1 MSTESIADTRI
12 ETDPLTLEVIKNA
25 LSSVADEMA
34 LMVMR
39 SAYSPVVR
47 DTMDY
52 STALCDRHGQVIG
65 QSLTLAVQLGTF
77 PTAMRYVLEEYG
89 NTAQP
94 GDVYLTNDPYG
105 YGGQHL
111 PDIYVIKPIFIDDRL
126 QGWAATMAHHSDIG
140 GITPGSVAVHA
151 SEIYQEGLRMPLLK
165 LFDAGVKNTTLFR
178 VIEKNTR
185 QPVQVLGDLRA
196 QVAACRAGEQGF
208 TEIIRRYGRET
219 AHAYMDEIQRLGE
232 RLMRAEITALPD
244 GEYGFVDWIDGV
256 GADPEPLR
264 IEILLRIKGDE
275 LSIDF
280 SGTAPQID
288 ASINCPVGLVFAA
301 CYCAIKG
308 IAEREI
314 PNCEGYM
321 RPIRIHAPE
330 GTIVNPVLPAAC
342 GARGVIGYRVYDAI
356 MGALAQVTPD
366 RVIAAGE
373 GGPTLIAF
381 GGYEKG
387 RPFVVTEVI
396 VGTWGAR
403 AGRDGL
409 EGVSNPLANLSNQ
422 PVELVEADLPL
433 EVVRYGLV
441 PDSGG
446 AGRFRGGLAYLRE
459 FRVLAER
466 AVLTIRSDRRLHPP
480 YGLFGGGPGGA
491 SVNVL
496 TTSAGTEEVPGM
508 PMEAIAVRRGDVYCH
523 VSAGGGGMGSALD
536 RDLQAVLEDV
546 LDGKVS
552 VAAARD
558 LYGVVLSLD
567 PPYVDEAGTAAL
579 RRSLAERQGSMESQ

>member
-1 MSTESIADTRI
+1 
-12 ETDPLTLEVIKNA
+12 VIKNA

-52 STALCDRHGQVIG
+52 STALCDRHGQVIAQG
-65 QSLTLAVQLGTF
+65 LTLAVQLGTF

-89 NTAQP
+89 DSAEP
-94 GDVYLTNDPYG
+94 GDVYVTNDPYG

-111 PDIYVIKPIFIDDRL
+111 PDIYVIKPIFIDGL
-126 QGWAATMAHHSDIG
+126 LEGWSATMAHHSDVG

-151 SEIYQEGLRMPLLK
+151 TEIYQEGLRMPLLK
-165 LFDAGVKNTTLFR
+165 LFEAGRENTTLFR

-196 QVAACRAGEQGF
+196 QVAACRAGERGL
-208 TEIIRRYGRET
+208 TEILRRYGPET
-219 AHAYMDEIQRLGE
+219 AHAYMDELQHLGE
-232 RLMRAEITALPD
+232 RLMRAEIAALPD
-244 GEYGFVDWIDGV
+244 GEYGFTDWIDGV
-256 GADPEPLR
+256 GDEPEPLR
-264 IEILLRIKGDE
+264 IEVLLRIEGDE
-275 LSIDF
+275 LSINF
-280 SGTAPQID
+280 TGTAPQVD
-288 ASINCPVGLVFAA
+288 ASVNCPVGLVFAA
-301 CYCAIKG
+301 CYCALKG

-321 RPIRIHAPE
+321 RPIRIHAPA
-330 GTIVNPVLPAAC
+330 GTVVNPVLPAAC

-373 GGPTLIAF
+373 GGPTLISF
-381 GGYEKG
+381 GGYEDG

-403 AGRDGL
+403 AGKDGL

-466 AVLTIRSDRRLHPP
+466 AVLTIRSDRRLYPP
-480 YGLFGGGPGGA
+480 FGLFGGGAGGA
-491 SVNVL
+491 SDNVL
-496 TTSAGTEEVPGM
+496 ATRAEGERHLPGM
-508 PMEAIAVRRGDVYCH
+508 PMSAIDVRRGDVYRH
-523 VSAGGGGMGSALD
+523 VSAGGGGVGPPFD
-536 RDLQAVLEDV
+536 RDPRSVLEDV

-552 VAAARD
+552 FEAARE
-558 LYGVVLSLD
+558 LYGVAVELD
-567 PPYVDEAGTAAL
+567 PPAVDEEGTARL
-579 RRSLAERQGSMESQ
+579 RRART